1 VPGAGLF
8 LVAALD
14 LDYPRATASGGLR
27 ARKQIMTLLGDK
39 IEMGAVALGVGD
51 LDRSVDYYRRAIGL
65 ELLERDGGRA
75 VLGTPGRA
83 LLELEAR
90 PGGRRD
96 ERAADL
102 FHFALLVPSR
112 EALGQQL
119 QHFID
124 SDTRLTGAS
133 EHFVSEALYLRDPDG
148 HGIEVYR
155 DRPRE
160 DWYDGEKFLLGT
172 AQLDV
177 KGVLEAGGAAPGR
190 WAGIDPGTVMGH
202 IHLETTDLALSKKFY
217 VDTLGFDVTMD
228 MAQASFLSVGGY
240 HHHLALNTWSRRTH
254 PADRSGDAIALLHYE
269 IRLPDRDALARLASG
284 LGQDTP
290 RDGVLG
296 VDDPTGIR
304 VRLSARA

>member
-1 VPGAGLF
+1 M
-8 LVAALD
+8 
-14 LDYPRATASGGLR
+14 S
-27 ARKQIMTLLGDK
+27 QLLSE

-51 LDRSVDYYRRAIGL
+51 LDRSLDYYRRTIGL
-65 ELLERDGGRA
+65 ELLERNAARA
-75 VLGTPGRA
+75 VLGVPGRP

-96 ERAADL
+96 PDAADL

-124 SDTRLTGAS
+124 TDARLTGAS

-155 DRPRE
+155 DRPRQ
-160 DWYDGEKFLLGT
+160 DWYDGDRFLLGT
-172 AQLDV
+172 APMDV
-177 KGVLEAGGAAPGR
+177 QGVLEAGRSAQGS
-190 WAGIDPGTVMGH
+190 WHGIDPGTVMGH
-202 IHLETTDLALSKKFY
+202 VHLETTDLALSKSFY
-217 VDTLGFDVTMD
+217 VGTLGFDVTMD

-240 HHHLALNTWSRRTH
+240 HHHLAVNTWGRRSR
-254 PADRSGDAIALLHYE
+254 PADRGDDAIALLHYE
-269 IRLPDRDALARLASG
+269 IRLRDTDTLGRLAAALDQG
-284 LGQDTP
+284 APQGGMLE
-290 RDGVLG
+290 

-304 VRLSARA
+304 VRLTTPA